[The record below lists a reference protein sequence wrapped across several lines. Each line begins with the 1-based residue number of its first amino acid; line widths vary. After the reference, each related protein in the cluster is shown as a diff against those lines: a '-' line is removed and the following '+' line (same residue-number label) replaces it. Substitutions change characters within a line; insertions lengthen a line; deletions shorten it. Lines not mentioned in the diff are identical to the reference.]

1 MPKIFATSAKLRN
14 NNPPPSFRLPPV
26 RADHPRAAAERH
38 QGRRAGRRGREEEE
52 QEVQRVRH
60 HRRDQ
65 PPGHS
70 RHRGAQAL
78 QHAEIQKGKCQIVS
92 HDLHVLILFLN
103 ARMQV
108 IKEATI
114 HTLNIWVVGG
124 FNVSN

>member
-1 MPKIFATSAKLRN
+1 MPTKFATSTKSRN
-14 NNPPPSFRLPPV
+14 NNPPPSFRLSPV

-60 HRRDQ
+60 HRRVQ

-70 RHRGAQAL
+70 GHGAAQAL
-78 QHAEIQKGKCQIVS
+78 QHTEIQKGKCQIVF
-92 HDLHVLILFLN
+92 HDLNILIHFLN

-108 IKEATI
+108 IKKATI
-114 HTLNIWVVGG
+114 HSLNIWVVGG
-124 FNVSN
+124 YDVLN

>member
-52 QEVQRVRH
+52 HEEVQRVRH

-70 RHRGAQAL
+70 GHRGAQAL
-78 QHAEIQKGKCQIVS
+78 QHAEIQKGKCQIVF
-92 HDLHVLILFLN
+92 HDLHILIHFLN

-108 IKEATI
+108 I
-114 HTLNIWVVGG
+114 
-124 FNVSN
+124 

>member
-70 RHRGAQAL
+70 GHRAAQAL
-78 QHAEIQKGKCQIVS
+78 QHAEIQKGKCQIIF
-92 HDLHVLILFLN
+92 HALHILFHFLN
-103 ARMQV
+103 ASHKR
-108 IKEATI
+108 INKAFTEYFGS
-114 HTLNIWVVGG
+114 W
-124 FNVSN
+124 